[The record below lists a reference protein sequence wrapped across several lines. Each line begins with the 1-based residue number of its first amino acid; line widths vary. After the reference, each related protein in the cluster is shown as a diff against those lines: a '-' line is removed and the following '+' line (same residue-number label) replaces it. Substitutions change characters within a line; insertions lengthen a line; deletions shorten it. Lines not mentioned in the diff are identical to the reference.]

1 MDNWNTKQRVIVQVV
16 CVLLSII
23 LWVYVT
29 NIENPLKT
37 IELNKVNV
45 QLLNSDILAESG
57 QILAPNQDITVSL
70 KLEGSIQD
78 IYKVSAADFSAV
90 IDLQPYAL
98 KIGENT
104 IPVTIIDSPSNITI
118 KNLSGLTATIVVEE
132 LTEKEVP
139 VISDIDVTVK
149 NSYYASVAETDPE
162 TITVSGPKSLIDRV
176 DSVEVSG
183 SEDNVDQTIVK
194 NYDIYAVDVNGNKI
208 TGVSFSQDTVQV
220 TIRVNEGKTVPI
232 NVVTEGKLPDGLRLI
247 NTEVKEKSID
257 ISGPDRVLN
266 NISEIDTEA
275 IDLSKITEDTSI
287 EVGVIIPD
295 GAVNESSKTVT
306 VDISLERTET
316 KEIEVP
322 FTVQGLSED
331 FNSAIDTDKV
341 KVTISGYSKN
351 LEGITAADLTAVLDL
366 TSINAEG
373 DYTLKPAVTIVNGSE
388 AVTISN
394 IGDIKVTITKQKAD
408 NIAGTEEDSE
418 PASGSDVDNNNNE
431 NNDNGN
437 AEDTNQ

>member
-78 IYKVSAADFSAV
+78 IYKISATDFSAV

-149 NSYYASVAETDPE
+149 NSYYASAAETDPE
-162 TITVSGPKSLIDRV
+162 IITVSGPKSLVDRV

-194 NYDIYAVDVNGNKI
+194 NYDIYAVDVNRNKVA
-208 TGVSFSQDTVQV
+208 GVSFSQDTVQV

-257 ISGPDRVLN
+257 ISGPDGVLS

-287 EVGVIIPD
+287 EVGVIIPE

-373 DYTLKPAVTIVNGSE
+373 DYTLKPAVTIINGSE
-388 AVTISN
+388 SVIISN

-408 NIAGTEEDSE
+408 NTASTEEDSE
-418 PASGSDVDNNNNE
+418 PASGSDVDNNE
-431 NNDNGN
+431 NGN

>member
-29 NIENPLKT
+29 NIENPLNT

-149 NSYYASVAETDPE
+149 NSYYASAAETDPE
-162 TITVSGPKSLIDRV
+162 IITVSGPKSLVDRV

-194 NYDIYAVDVNGNKI
+194 NYDIYAVDVNRNKVA
-208 TGVSFSQDTVQV
+208 GVSFSQDTVQV

-257 ISGPDRVLN
+257 ISGPDGVLS

-287 EVGVIIPD
+287 EVGVIIPE

-331 FNSAIDTDKV
+331 FNSVIDTDKV
-341 KVTISGYSKN
+341 KVTIRGYSKN

-373 DYTLKPAVTIVNGSE
+373 DYTLKPAVTIINGSE
-388 AVTISN
+388 SVIISN

-408 NIAGTEEDSE
+408 NTASTEEGSE
-418 PASGSDVDNNNNE
+418 PASGSDVDNNE
-431 NNDNGN
+431 NGN

>member
-104 IPVTIIDSPSNITI
+104 IPVTIIDSPSDITI

-149 NSYYASVAETDPE
+149 NSYYASAAETDPE
-162 TITVSGPKSLIDRV
+162 IITVSGPKSLVDRV

-194 NYDIYAVDVNGNKI
+194 NYDIYAVDVNRNKVA
-208 TGVSFSQDTVQV
+208 GVSFSQDTVQV

-257 ISGPDRVLN
+257 ISGPDGVLS

-287 EVGVIIPD
+287 EVGVIIPE

-331 FNSAIDTDKV
+331 FNSVIDTDKV
-341 KVTISGYSKN
+341 KVTIRGYSKN

-373 DYTLKPAVTIVNGSE
+373 DYTLKPAVTIINGSE
-388 AVTISN
+388 SVIISN
-394 IGDIKVTITKQKAD
+394 IGDIKVNITKQKAD
-408 NIAGTEEDSE
+408 NTASTEEDSE
-418 PASGSDVDNNNNE
+418 PASGSDVDNNE
-431 NNDNGN
+431 NGN

>member
-29 NIENPLKT
+29 NIENPLNT

-149 NSYYASVAETDPE
+149 NSYYASAAETDPE
-162 TITVSGPKSLIDRV
+162 TITVSGPKSLVDRV

-194 NYDIYAVDVNGNKI
+194 NYDIYAVDVNRNKVA
-208 TGVSFSQDTVQV
+208 GVSFSQDTVQV

-257 ISGPDRVLN
+257 ISGPDGVLS

-287 EVGVIIPD
+287 EVGVIIPE

-331 FNSAIDTDKV
+331 FNSVIDTDKV
-341 KVTISGYSKN
+341 KVTIRGYSKN

-373 DYTLKPAVTIVNGSE
+373 DYTLKPAVTIINGSE
-388 AVTISN
+388 SVIISN
-394 IGDIKVTITKQKAD
+394 IGDIKVNITKQKAD
-408 NIAGTEEDSE
+408 NTASTEEDSE
-418 PASGSDVDNNNNE
+418 PASGSDVDNNE
-431 NNDNGN
+431 NGN

>member
-149 NSYYASVAETDPE
+149 NSYYASAAETDPE
-162 TITVSGPKSLIDRV
+162 IITVSGPKSLVDRV

-194 NYDIYAVDVNGNKI
+194 NYDIYAVDVNRNKVA
-208 TGVSFSQDTVQV
+208 GVSFSQDTVQV

-257 ISGPDRVLN
+257 ISGPDGVLS

-287 EVGVIIPD
+287 EVGVIIPE

-331 FNSAIDTDKV
+331 FNSVIDTDKV
-341 KVTISGYSKN
+341 KVTIRGYSKN

-373 DYTLKPAVTIVNGSE
+373 DYTLKPAVTIINGSE
-388 AVTISN
+388 SVIISN
-394 IGDIKVTITKQKAD
+394 IGDIKVNITKQKAD
-408 NIAGTEEDSE
+408 NTASTEEGSE
-418 PASGSDVDNNNNE
+418 PAFGSDVDNNE
-431 NNDNGN
+431 NGN

>member
-149 NSYYASVAETDPE
+149 NSYYASAAETDPE
-162 TITVSGPKSLIDRV
+162 IITVSGPKSLVDRV

-194 NYDIYAVDVNGNKI
+194 NYDIYAVDVNRNKVA
-208 TGVSFSQDTVQV
+208 GVSFSQDTVQV

-247 NTEVKEKSID
+247 NTVVKEKSID
-257 ISGPDRVLN
+257 ISGPDGVLS

-287 EVGVIIPD
+287 EVGVIIPE

-331 FNSAIDTDKV
+331 FNSVIDTDKV
-341 KVTISGYSKN
+341 KVTIRGYSKN

-373 DYTLKPAVTIVNGSE
+373 DYTLKPAVTIINGSE
-388 AVTISN
+388 SVIISN
-394 IGDIKVTITKQKAD
+394 IGDIKVNITKQKAD
-408 NIAGTEEDSE
+408 NTASTEEDSE
-418 PASGSDVDNNNNE
+418 PASGSDVDNNE
-431 NNDNGN
+431 NGN

>member
-149 NSYYASVAETDPE
+149 NSYYASAAETDPE
-162 TITVSGPKSLIDRV
+162 IITVSGPKSLVDRV

-194 NYDIYAVDVNGNKI
+194 NYDIYAVDVNRNKVA
-208 TGVSFSQDTVQV
+208 GVSFSQDTVQV

-257 ISGPDRVLN
+257 ISGPDGVLS

-287 EVGVIIPD
+287 EVGVIIPE

-331 FNSAIDTDKV
+331 FNSVIDTDKV
-341 KVTISGYSKN
+341 KVTIRGYSKN

-373 DYTLKPAVTIVNGSE
+373 DYTLKPAVTIINGSE
-388 AVTISN
+388 SVIISN

-408 NIAGTEEDSE
+408 NTASTEEGSE
-418 PASGSDVDNNNNE
+418 PASGSDVDNNE
-431 NNDNGN
+431 NGN

>member
-149 NSYYASVAETDPE
+149 NSYYASAAETDPE
-162 TITVSGPKSLIDRV
+162 IITVSGPKSLVDRV

-194 NYDIYAVDVNGNKI
+194 NYDIYAVDVNRNKVA
-208 TGVSFSQDTVQV
+208 GVSFSQDTVQV

-257 ISGPDRVLN
+257 ISGPDGVLS

-287 EVGVIIPD
+287 EVGVIIPE

-331 FNSAIDTDKV
+331 FNSVIDTDKV
-341 KVTISGYSKN
+341 KVTIRGYSKN

-373 DYTLKPAVTIVNGSE
+373 DYTLKPAVTIINGSE
-388 AVTISN
+388 SVIISN
-394 IGDIKVTITKQKAD
+394 IGDIKVNITKQKAD
-408 NIAGTEEDSE
+408 NTASTEEDSE
-418 PASGSDVDNNNNE
+418 PASGSDVDNNE
-431 NNDNGN
+431 NGN